1 MIRAKV
7 NDKEQFDVL
16 IQDQQLKINDRE
28 LALDMMEQRDGT
40 LHFVHDGQSY
50 KVKVIK
56 SDLEQKAYRLEV
68 NGHTYEVALTDDLDR
83 LLEKMGMSGAGANKV
98 NEVKAPMPGLVLKV
112 TVEVGQ
118 EVKKGDSLL
127 VLEAMKMENVIKSP
141 GDAVV
146 KDIKVQA
153 QDKVE
158 KNFVLIEFE

>member
-7 NDKEQFDVL
+7 NDKEQFDIELEDKSV
-16 IQDQQLKINDRE
+16 KINDQ
-28 LALDMMEQRDGT
+28 LLDLDRVEQADGSI
-40 LHFVHDGQSY
+40 HMVHKGKSY
-50 KVKVIK
+50 KVKILT
-56 SDLEQKAYRLEV
+56 SDAEGKQAKLQV
-68 NGHTYEVALTDDLDR
+68 NGNVYEVSLSDDLDR

-112 TVEVGQ
+112 LVEPGQ
-118 EVKKGDSLL
+118 AVAKGDSLL

-141 GDAVV
+141 GDATV
-146 KDIKVQA
+146 KSIQVKA